1 LRKLFG
7 PSLGASNKGFRVAS
21 KDGAARPPRINLM
34 LSAQLC
40 REGAGAP
47 TIHRVVNLS
56 QTGAC
61 IARPRDLRSGDRVEI
76 AIGQAEPVVA
86 QVVRIDG
93 DQAGLRFE
101 QPIDLDAARQ
111 RRSSD
116 FVPRIGAGWLAER
129 QRVFR

>member
-1 LRKLFG
+1 
-7 PSLGASNKGFRVAS
+7 
-21 KDGAARPPRINLM
+21 M
-34 LSAQLC
+34 LSAQLRC
-40 REGAGAP
+40 ERSGAP

-61 IARPRDLRSGDRVEI
+61 IAQARDLSRGDRVEI
-76 AIGQAEPVVA
+76 AIGQAEPVAA

-101 QPIDLDAARQ
+101 RAIDLDAARR

-116 FVPRIGAGWLAER
+116 FVPRIGAGWLADRE
-129 QRVFR
+129 RVFR